1 MENNIEI
8 KSKPFVDPVSS
19 IGQQFKKHGTRIK
32 ALYHN
37 EAHVPAVQ
45 IVLSSYIKALKNM
58 DDVLFQS
65 LFYDQLSPIYG
76 VYKENG
82 KEVKIRLHA

>member
-1 MENNIEI
+1 
-8 KSKPFVDPVSS
+8 
-19 IGQQFKKHGTRIK
+19 
-32 ALYHN
+32 
-37 EAHVPAVQ
+37 
-45 IVLSSYIKALKNM
+45 M

-82 KEVKIRLHA
+82 KEVKIRLHASSFINQQLKQEVAMETFGLKGFIFGIAAFQQVTKMKKDVETLKETVENLSGESD